1 MLKKIIF
8 IYAILLSLITSSF
21 SETKIYIEASVDNE
35 IITNYDIQKEIRY
48 LQILN
53 NDLMNL
59 DESKKNKIAKNSLI
73 NEIIKKKEIVKIF
86 NFEDEN
92 LFVEQYLKDLYMK
105 LDINNERDFEKML
118 SKYEN
123 YSLNEIKK
131 KIKIEILW
139 NELIYSKYVNQIKID
154 KDLLEK
160 KMNNLVN
167 KTRKEYL
174 LSEIIF
180 MKPNDEN
187 FDKFVKKIV
196 SSIFEIGFNN
206 TANIYSIAESS
217 KLGGKLGWI
226 DENNLSQ
233 LISEELNKIGEGE
246 ITNVINIRNNFM
258 ILKIEKIR
266 LKEISINKQSE
277 LNRMI
282 KYETNKQLNQFS
294 RIYFEKSKINYTI
307 NEN

>member
-8 IYAILLSLITSSF
+8 SYIIILFLVTESF
-21 SETKIYIEASVDNE
+21 SETKIYIKASVENE

-53 NDLMNL
+53 NDLKNL
-59 DESKKNKIAKNSLI
+59 NESKKIEIAKNSLI
-73 NEIIKKKEIVKIF
+73 NEIIKKKEIIKIF
-86 NFEDEN
+86 DFEDEN
-92 LFVEQYLKDLYMK
+92 LFVERYLKDLYIK
-105 LDINNERDFEKML
+105 LNISNEKDFEKML
-118 SKYEN
+118 LRNEN
-123 YSLNEIKK
+123 YSLDEIKK

-154 KDLLEK
+154 NNLLTK
-160 KMNNLVN
+160 KLNNMNN
-167 KTRKEYL
+167 KIRKEYL

-180 MKPNDEN
+180 MKPINEN
-187 FDKFVKKIV
+187 FEDFVKKIIN
-196 SSIFEIGFNN
+196 SISEIGFNN
-206 TANIYSIAESS
+206 TANIYSIAETS

-226 DENNLSQ
+226 DENNLSE
-233 LISEELNKIGEGE
+233 LISKELSEIDEGE
-246 ITNVINIRNNFM
+246 YTNVINIRNNFM

-266 LKEISINKQSE
+266 LKEISINKEKE
-277 LNRMI
+277 LKKMI

>member
-1 MLKKIIF
+1 MIKKIIF
-8 IYAILLSLITSSF
+8 SYFILLFLVTASF
-21 SETKIYIEASVDNE
+21 SETKIYIKVSVENE

-53 NDLMNL
+53 NDLINL

-105 LDINNERDFEKML
+105 LNISNERDFEEML

-139 NELIYSKYVNQIKID
+139 NELIYSKYVSQIKID

-160 KMNNLVN
+160 KINNLVN

-187 FDKFVKKIV
+187 FNKFVKKIV
-196 SSIFEIGFNN
+196 NSIFEIGFNN

-226 DENNLSQ
+226 DENNLSE
-233 LISEELNKIGEGE
+233 LIYKELNKIGEGE

-266 LKEISINKQSE
+266 QKEISINKQSE
-277 LNRMI
+277 LNKMI
-282 KYETNKQLNQFS
+282 KYETNRQLNQFS
-294 RIYFEKSKINYTI
+294 RIYFEKSKINYKI

>member
-8 IYAILLSLITSSF
+8 SYIIILFLVTESF
-21 SETKIYIEASVDNE
+21 SETKIYIKASVENE

-53 NDLMNL
+53 NDLKNL
-59 DESKKNKIAKNSLI
+59 NESKKIEIAKNSLI
-73 NEIIKKKEIVKIF
+73 NEIIKKKEIIKIF
-86 NFEDEN
+86 DFEDEN
-92 LFVEQYLKDLYMK
+92 LFVERYLKDLYIK
-105 LDINNERDFEKML
+105 LNISNEKDFEKML
-118 SKYEN
+118 LRNEN
-123 YSLNEIKK
+123 YSLDEIKK

-154 KDLLEK
+154 NNLLTK
-160 KMNNLVN
+160 KVNNMNN
-167 KTRKEYL
+167 KIRKEYL

-180 MKPNDEN
+180 MKPINEN
-187 FDKFVKKIV
+187 FEDFVKKIIN
-196 SSIFEIGFNN
+196 SISEIGFNN
-206 TANIYSIAESS
+206 TANIYSIAETS

-226 DENNLSQ
+226 DENNLSE
-233 LISEELNKIGEGE
+233 LISKELSEIDEGE
-246 ITNVINIRNNFM
+246 YTNVINIRNNFM

-266 LKEISINKQSE
+266 LKEISINKEKE
-277 LNRMI
+277 LKKMI

-294 RIYFEKSKINYTI
+294 RIYFEKSKINYSI

>member
-8 IYAILLSLITSSF
+8 SYIIILFLVTESF
-21 SETKIYIEASVDNE
+21 SETKIYIKASVENE

-53 NDLMNL
+53 NDLKNL
-59 DESKKNKIAKNSLI
+59 NESKKIEIAKNSLI
-73 NEIIKKKEIVKIF
+73 NEIIKKKEIIKIF
-86 NFEDEN
+86 DFEDEN
-92 LFVEQYLKDLYMK
+92 LFVERYLKDLYIK
-105 LDINNERDFEKML
+105 LNISSEKDFEKML
-118 SKYEN
+118 LRNEN
-123 YSLNEIKK
+123 YSLDEIKK

-154 KDLLEK
+154 NNLLTK
-160 KMNNLVN
+160 KLNNMNN
-167 KTRKEYL
+167 KIRKEYL

-180 MKPNDEN
+180 MKPINEN
-187 FDKFVKKIV
+187 FEDFVKKIIT
-196 SSIFEIGFNN
+196 SISEIGFNN
-206 TANIYSIAESS
+206 TANIYSIAETS

-226 DENNLSQ
+226 DENNLSE
-233 LISEELNKIGEGE
+233 LISKELSEIDEGE
-246 ITNVINIRNNFM
+246 YTNVINIRNNFM

-266 LKEISINKQSE
+266 LKEISINKEKE
-277 LNRMI
+277 LKKMI

-294 RIYFEKSKINYTI
+294 RIYFEKSKINYSI

>member
-1 MLKKIIF
+1 
-8 IYAILLSLITSSF
+8 
-21 SETKIYIEASVDNE
+21 
-35 IITNYDIQKEIRY
+35 
-48 LQILN
+48 
-53 NDLMNL
+53 MNL

-139 NELIYSKYVNQIKID
+139 NELIYSKYVSQIKID

>member
-1 MLKKIIF
+1 MLKKIVL
-8 IYAILLSLITSSF
+8 IYATLLSLITPSF
-21 SETKIYIEASVDNE
+21 SQTKIYIEATVENE

-53 NDLMNL
+53 KDLINL
-59 DESKKNKIAKNSLI
+59 DELEKNKIAKNSLI
-73 NEIIKKKEIVKIF
+73 NEIIKKKEIIKIF

-92 LFVEQYLKDLYMK
+92 LFVEQYLKDLYRK
-105 LDINNERDFEKML
+105 LDINNEKEFEEML
-118 SKYEN
+118 SKFEN
-123 YSLNEIKK
+123 YSLDEIKK
-131 KIKIEILW
+131 KIKVEILW
-139 NELIYSKYVNQIKID
+139 NELIYSKYVSQIKID
-154 KDLLEK
+154 KNLLEK
-160 KMNNLVN
+160 KIDNLVN

-187 FDKFVKKIV
+187 FDKFIKKIMT
-196 SSIFEIGFNN
+196 SIFEIGFNN

-217 KLGGKLGWI
+217 KFGGKLGWI
-226 DENNLSQ
+226 DENNLSE
-233 LISEELNKIGEGE
+233 LISKELNKIGESE
-246 ITNVINIRNNFM
+246 ITNIINIRNNFM

-266 LKEISINKQSE
+266 LKEISINKQNE
-277 LNRMI
+277 LNKMI

>member
-1 MLKKIIF
+1 
-8 IYAILLSLITSSF
+8 
-21 SETKIYIEASVDNE
+21 
-35 IITNYDIQKEIRY
+35 
-48 LQILN
+48 
-53 NDLMNL
+53 MNQ
-59 DESKKNKIAKNSLI
+59 KKNKIAKNSLI

-105 LDINNERDFEKML
+105 LDINNERDFEEML

-123 YSLNEIKK
+123 YSLNEIKR

-139 NELIYSKYVNQIKID
+139 NELIYSKYANQIKID

-160 KMNNLVN
+160 KINNLLN

-187 FDKFVKKIV
+187 FDKFVKKIIN
-196 SSIFEIGFNN
+196 SIIEIGFNN

-233 LISEELNKIGEGE
+233 LISKELNKIGEGE
-246 ITNVINIRNNFM
+246 ITDVINIRNNFM

-277 LNRMI
+277 LNKMI

>member
-1 MLKKIIF
+1 MLKKIVF
-8 IYAILLSLITSSF
+8 IYAILLSLITPSF
-21 SETKIYIEASVDNE
+21 SETKIYIEASVENE

-53 NDLMNL
+53 NDLINL

-105 LDINNERDFEKML
+105 LNISNERDFEEML

-139 NELIYSKYVNQIKID
+139 NELIYSKYVSQIKID

-160 KMNNLVN
+160 KINNLVN

-187 FDKFVKKIV
+187 FNKFVKKIV
-196 SSIFEIGFNN
+196 NSIFEIGFNN

-226 DENNLSQ
+226 DENNLSE
-233 LISEELNKIGEGE
+233 LIYKELNKIGEGE

-266 LKEISINKQSE
+266 QKEISINKQSE
-277 LNRMI
+277 LNKMI
-282 KYETNKQLNQFS
+282 KYETNRQLNQFS
-294 RIYFEKSKINYTI
+294 RIYFEKSKINYKI

>member
-1 MLKKIIF
+1 
-8 IYAILLSLITSSF
+8 
-21 SETKIYIEASVDNE
+21 
-35 IITNYDIQKEIRY
+35 
-48 LQILN
+48 
-53 NDLMNL
+53 
-59 DESKKNKIAKNSLI
+59 
-73 NEIIKKKEIVKIF
+73 
-86 NFEDEN
+86 
-92 LFVEQYLKDLYMK
+92 
-105 LDINNERDFEKML
+105 
-118 SKYEN
+118 
-123 YSLNEIKK
+123 
-131 KIKIEILW
+131 
-139 NELIYSKYVNQIKID
+139 
-154 KDLLEK
+154 
-160 KMNNLVN
+160 MNNLVN

-266 LKEISINKQSE
+266 LKEISINKQNE

>member
-139 NELIYSKYVNQIKID
+139 NELIYSKYVSQIKID

-160 KMNNLVN
+160 
-167 KTRKEYL
+167 
-174 LSEIIF
+174 
-180 MKPNDEN
+180 
-187 FDKFVKKIV
+187 
-196 SSIFEIGFNN
+196 
-206 TANIYSIAESS
+206 
-217 KLGGKLGWI
+217 
-226 DENNLSQ
+226 
-233 LISEELNKIGEGE
+233 
-246 ITNVINIRNNFM
+246 
-258 ILKIEKIR
+258 
-266 LKEISINKQSE
+266 
-277 LNRMI
+277 
-282 KYETNKQLNQFS
+282 
-294 RIYFEKSKINYTI
+294 
-307 NEN
+307 NE